1 MVSKYAK
8 ADPRF
13 FHTRERI
20 NFMNNR
26 SWKLA
31 IERTIGEIT
40 SKMVIDIPKEFCA
53 ELERITYAEHTT
65 PVEDLKPEVDDLCV
79 IMCQWVVSEYSGW
92 RPVSLLSEG
101 V

>member
-1 MVSKYAK
+1 
-8 ADPRF
+8 
-13 FHTRERI
+13 
-20 NFMNNR
+20 MNDR

-40 SKMVIDIPKEFCA
+40 SNMVVDVPKEFSV
-53 ELERITYAEHTT
+53 ELDRIIIHPEKT
-65 PVEDLKPEVDDLCV
+65 PVKNLQPEVNAICV
-79 IMCQWVVSEYSGW
+79 VMYQWVVNEYNGW

>member
-1 MVSKYAK
+1 
-8 ADPRF
+8 
-13 FHTRERI
+13 
-20 NFMNNR
+20 MNKH

-40 SKMVIDIPKEFCA
+40 SNMVVDIPKEFSA

-65 PVEDLKPEVDDLCV
+65 PVEDLKPKVDALCV
-79 IMCQWVVSEYSGW
+79 IMYQWVVNEYSGW

>member
-53 ELERITYAEHTT
+53 ELERITYAEHTRR
-65 PVEDLKPEVDDLCV
+65 EDRDWETNGGRL
-79 IMCQWVVSEYSGW
+79 WHT
-92 RPVSLLSEG
+92 
-101 V
+101 